1 MIVPFLEGCYQL
13 IALFS
18 DALFWEKQKFSL
30 SVYVDEKILAFL
42 YERVSI
48 KTGNKI
54 EQRFLS
60 EFGGTS

>member
-18 DALFWEKQKFSL
+18 HALFWEKQKFSL

-48 KTGNKI
+48 KTDNKI